1 MFSALVKKEF
11 LLVLRDRQALM
22 ALFVMPA
29 VFILI
34 MSVAMRDIFSQESV
48 SFDIAIVDADRSTI
62 SKTLAKAISANQS
75 FHLVDRDEAMFIVEI
90 PKGYGDE
97 KNSVKTPKIEIR
109 VKGSAKSD
117 VIELF
122 KAKLLKEVV
131 DLKLGIITER
141 LSEFSDEAA
150 AAVGSVKLST
160 DALFD
165 LRYNEKKE
173 VPNATQQS
181 VPTWIVFGMFFIII
195 PMSTIYINER
205 KQHTLARLNSMN
217 VSASS
222 IALSKVVPYLLIAQI
237 QVWVMIAVGMF
248 IVPLFNTPALEI
260 NGSVLG
266 LLFLSFALS
275 VAAVGLSSLIA
286 VVANS
291 TEQATTVGGIS
302 NILLGSIGGV
312 MVPKFFMPEAM
323 QTLAN
328 ISPMSWGLDGFL
340 DIFLKGGDFSS
351 IVNESL
357 LLLLFGTVLLI
368 VSMLVLDRRLSRGF

>member
-1 MFSALVKKEF
+1 MFSAMVKKEF
-11 LLVLRDRQALM
+11 LLVLRDKQALL

-29 VFILI
+29 IFILI
-34 MSVAMRDIFSQESV
+34 MSVAMRDIFSQESIH
-48 SFDIAIVDADRSTI
+48 FDTVIVNADKSAI
-62 SKTLAKAISANQS
+62 SKTLEKDITANKS
-75 FHLVDRDEAMFIVEI
+75 FSLVEQEDASFIIYI

-97 KNSVKTPKIEIR
+97 NSAKSPKIEIE

-150 AAVGSVKLST
+150 AAVSSVKLST

-165 LRYNEKKE
+165 LRYNEKEE

-205 KQHTLARLNSMN
+205 KQHTLVRLNSMN
-217 VSASS
+217 VSAFSMT
-222 IALSKVVPYLLIAQI
+222 LSKIIPYLFIAQI
-237 QVWVMIAVGMF
+237 QVWVMVAVGMF
-248 IVPLFNTPALEI
+248 IVPLFHTPALEI
-260 NGSVLG
+260 NGSVAG
-266 LLFLSFALS
+266 LVFLSFALS

-286 VVANS
+286 VIADS
-291 TEQATTVGGIS
+291 TEQATTIGGIS

-312 MVPKFFMPEAM
+312 MVPKFFMPETM

-340 DIFLKGGDFSS
+340 DIFLKGGDFFT

-357 LLLLFGTVLLI
+357 MLLLFGAVLLT
-368 VSMLVLDRRLSRGF
+368 VSMLLLNRRLSRGF

>member
-217 VSASS
+217 VSAFS

>member
-11 LLVLRDRQALM
+11 ILVLRDKQALM

-29 VFILI
+29 IFILI
-34 MSVAMRDIFSQESV
+34 MSVAMRDIFSQESIHFNTV
-48 SFDIAIVDADRSTI
+48 IVDLDQSSISRTLTKDI
-62 SKTLAKAISANQS
+62 SKNKS
-75 FHLVDRDEAMFIVEI
+75 FHLVDQNEAEFIIHI

-97 KNSVKTPKIEIR
+97 QNSVKNPKIEIQ

-122 KAKLLKEVV
+122 KVKLLKEVV

-150 AAVGSVKLST
+150 AAVSSVKLST

-181 VPTWIVFGMFFIII
+181 VPTWIVFGMFFIVI

-205 KQHTLARLNSMN
+205 KQYTLARLNSMN
-217 VSASS
+217 VSAFS
-222 IALSKVVPYLLIAQI
+222 ITLSKVVPYLFIAQI
-237 QVWVMIAVGMF
+237 QVWVMVAVGMF
-248 IVPLFNTPALEI
+248 IVPLFHTPALEI
-260 NGSVLG
+260 NGSVAG
-266 LLFLSFALS
+266 LTFLSFALS

-286 VVANS
+286 VTAKS
-291 TEQATTVGGIS
+291 TEQATTIGGIS

-312 MVPKFFMPEAM
+312 MVPKFFMPESM

-340 DIFLKGGDFSS
+340 DIFLKGGDFSM
-351 IVNESL
+351 ILNESCM
-357 LLLLFGTVLLI
+357 LLLFGVILLI
-368 VSMLVLDRRLSRGF
+368 LSMILLRRRLNRGI

>member
-48 SFDIAIVDADRSTI
+48 SFDTAIADADRSAI
-62 SKTLAKAISANQS
+62 SKTLVKAIAANRS
-75 FHLVDRDEAMFIVEI
+75 FHLVDEDEAMFVIEI

-97 KNSVKTPKIEIR
+97 KNSVRTPKIEIR

-217 VSASS
+217 VSAFS
-222 IALSKVVPYLLIAQI
+222 IALSKVIPYLLIAQI

-260 NGSVLG
+260 NGSVPG

-312 MVPKFFMPEAM
+312 MVPKFFMPESM

-357 LLLLFGTVLLI
+357 LLLLFGAVLLI